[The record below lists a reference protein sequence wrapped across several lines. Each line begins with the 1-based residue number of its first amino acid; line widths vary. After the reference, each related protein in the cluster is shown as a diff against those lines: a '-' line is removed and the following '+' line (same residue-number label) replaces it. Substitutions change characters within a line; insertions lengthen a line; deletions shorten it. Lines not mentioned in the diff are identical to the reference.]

1 MDRRKFVHAAATLAA
16 LAAATRVT
24 DARAAATGRAAR
36 PLRILILGGTR
47 FIGVHMTQ
55 LAMARGHT
63 VTLFNRGKTH
73 ADLFPDIEHLHGDR
87 DNQLDA
93 LRGRKWDAVIDTSGY
108 VPRHVR
114 LSAQLLAPNVHQYLF
129 ISSISVYASL
139 AEPATEDSPVGT
151 LRDETVEDIGNG
163 NYGPLKALCEK
174 AALAAMPG
182 RTTVFRPGLI
192 VGPDDNSDRFTYWPA
207 RAARGGEFLA
217 PGKPADPIQVIDVR
231 DLAAFSVRVLEQ
243 RTTGTFNVDSP
254 PDHFSM
260 GDLVTASIEAANELA
275 KPASPPHAVWA
286 SGEFLEQQKVAPW
299 SDMPVWLPPE
309 GETAGAARTSVA
321 RALKAGL
328 TNRPMRETVHDTL
341 AWHLARPEAE
351 REKLK
356 AGITADREQQVLA
369 AWHQLNA

>member
-1 MDRRKFVHAAATLAA
+1 MDRRKFVHGAAA
-16 LAAATRVT
+16 LAAFATATRFT
-24 DARAAATGRAAR
+24 GAHGAAAGRAAR

-55 LAMARGHT
+55 FAIDRGHT
-63 VTLFNRGKTH
+63 VTLFNRGRTN
-73 ADLFPDIEHLHGDR
+73 ADLFPNVEHLHGDR
-87 DNQLDA
+87 DNQLDS

-114 LSAQLLAPNVHQYLF
+114 LSAQLLAPNIRQYLF

-139 AEPATEDSPVGT
+139 AQPATEDSPVGT
-151 LRDETVEDIGNG
+151 IPDETVEDIGGG

-174 AALAAMPG
+174 AALAALPG

-192 VGPDDNSDRFTYWPA
+192 VGPEDNSDRFTYWPA
-207 RAARGGEFLA
+207 RAARGGEILA
-217 PGKPADPIQVIDVR
+217 PGSPADPIQVIDVR
-231 DLAAFSVRVLEQ
+231 DLAAFTVHALEQ
-243 RTTGTFNVDSP
+243 RTLGTFNVDSP
-254 PDHFSM
+254 PGRFSM
-260 GDLVTASIEAANELA
+260 GDLLAASIAAANELA
-275 KPASPPHAVWA
+275 RPASPPRAVWVP
-286 SGEFLEQQKVAPW
+286 GDFLEKEKVAPW

-309 GETAGAARTSVA
+309 GETAGAAKTSVA

-328 TNRPMRETVHDTL
+328 TNRPLAQTVHDTL

-356 AGITADREQQVLA
+356 AGIATDREQQVLA
-369 AWHQLNA
+369 AWHELKA